1 MPYPFA
7 PTPTFQ
13 EFLDKA
19 RTLGVE
25 EATVDGI
32 RYLRRGD
39 GAIVFPPD
47 MQQEELV
54 QPVVLSNWCR
64 VLDLSPEKFGFD
76 AGFLQD
82 PLGAWEWE

>member
-1 MPYPFA
+1 VPYPFV
-7 PTPTFQ
+7 PMPTFE
-13 EFLDKA
+13 EFLNKA
-19 RTLGVE
+19 KSLGVE
-25 EATVDGI
+25 DATVDGT

-39 GAIVFPPD
+39 GAVVFPPD
-47 MQQEELV
+47 MQPTDIL

-64 VLDLSPEKFGFD
+64 VLEISPEKFGFD